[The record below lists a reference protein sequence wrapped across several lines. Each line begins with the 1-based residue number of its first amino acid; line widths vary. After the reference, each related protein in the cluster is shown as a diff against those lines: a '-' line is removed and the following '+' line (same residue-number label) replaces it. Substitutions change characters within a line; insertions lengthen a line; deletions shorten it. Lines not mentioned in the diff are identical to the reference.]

1 VQVAPQVR
9 LYRILWGGALA
20 ALLFSLTGALLLSPP
35 NYGLL
40 FLQTLLFF
48 AWAFGCS
55 RFAARAPDH
64 ATGAFL
70 SGGLLIMLAC
80 TRASVPGWA
89 MHDLAGVA
97 YLVVAIPAVLGV
109 AIAWGWAG
117 VMLNA
122 ALTLLVAVLT
132 FEVSVPQGIVAVF
145 TLLANTVGGL
155 FVHLYFLELE
165 ALQRRLER
173 SASTDLLT
181 RTGNRRAL
189 LEDYGRYQAVARRQ
203 GVPLLVMSWDVDG
216 LKRLNDR
223 EGHAAGDRYIMAFV
237 EALRE
242 AVRQGDSL
250 YRVGGDEFV
259 TLHLGLSSGSTIYE
273 RVRLTFPHV
282 SGGWTRGTNLSLDAA
297 LTEAD
302 EMMYAEKRMHKARI
316 TRVLGDTAA
325 SRG

>member
-1 VQVAPQVR
+1 
-9 LYRILWGGALA
+9 
-20 ALLFSLTGALLLSPP
+20 
-35 NYGLL
+35 
-40 FLQTLLFF
+40 
-48 AWAFGCS
+48 
-55 RFAARAPDH
+55 
-64 ATGAFL
+64 
-70 SGGLLIMLAC
+70 
-80 TRASVPGWA
+80 
-89 MHDLAGVA
+89 
-97 YLVVAIPAVLGV
+97 
-109 AIAWGWAG
+109 
-117 VMLNA
+117 
-122 ALTLLVAVLT
+122 
-132 FEVSVPQGIVAVF
+132 
-145 TLLANTVGGL
+145 
-155 FVHLYFLELE
+155 
-165 ALQRRLER
+165 
-173 SASTDLLT
+173 
-181 RTGNRRAL
+181 
-189 LEDYGRYQAVARRQ
+189 
-203 GVPLLVMSWDVDG
+203 MSWDVDG